1 MNIFFSSRRG
11 CPRIFQTFLRNFW
24 FLYPCQNIL
33 KRFWTPPP
41 SHFSNFSSPL
51 FFIDII
57 YGRPQRSWNNSLEL
71 NFLSKP
77 LIKIKAL
84 IRIRFSIKSQSV
96 LIASIKFQIKSFQPT
111 KNKKFIFYPHWSNF
125 FNQNQ
130 TISQKRHFF
139 NLFPKLGHALL
150 FSIVGKSIFI
160 IIYCETIMKNPKNF
174 QGKRCG
180 T

>member
-1 MNIFFSSRRG
+1 MSKIFSD
-11 CPRIFQTFLRNFW
+11 IFKKFLIPLSLSKYFEA
-24 FLYPCQNIL
+24 IL
-33 KRFWTPPP
+33 DPPP